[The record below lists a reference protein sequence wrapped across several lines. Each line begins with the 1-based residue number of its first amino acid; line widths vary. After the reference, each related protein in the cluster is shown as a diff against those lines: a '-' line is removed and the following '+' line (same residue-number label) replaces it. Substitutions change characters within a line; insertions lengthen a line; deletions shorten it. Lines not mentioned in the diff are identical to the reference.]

1 MNYFTNF
8 PECMAV
14 NLYTVMQFTTVGHI
28 HYKECMP
35 VLLLYTVILYY
46 ITFGVVN
53 ACMLSAKQTKLKNKV
68 TPINFDRLTLHDLVK
83 LCIVPQVYS
92 TDHQGFSLQ
101 PAMLQWCI
109 EDVCAWML
117 HVHKH

>member
-1 MNYFTNF
+1 MELQSGLQCVSAITRVS
-8 PECMAV
+8 AV
-14 NLYTVMQFTTVGHI
+14 QRCPLTEV
-28 HYKECMP
+28 P
-35 VLLLYTVILYY
+35 LY